1 MGKPWDEK
9 LEPRPKRSE
18 LEKLA
23 DDFVIRVHDAY
34 GRVGLAEKCEELV
47 RAAIKRKT
55 R

>member
-9 LEPRPKRSE
+9 LESRPKRSE

-23 DDFVIRVHDAY
+23 DDFVTRVRDMH
-34 GRVGLAEKCEELV
+34 GHEVFAEKCEELI
-47 RAAIKRKT
+47 RAAVKRKT